1 MKKTNDKLTINQKES
16 EHAFTIYQQIIAD
29 LEKREAM
36 GIQKYGTSVDDAS
49 LTQEQWMQHAYEEAL
64 DFAVYLKKMM
74 SNAQHREI

>member
-1 MKKTNDKLTINQKES
+1 M
-16 EHAFTIYQQIIAD
+16 TIYEQIIAD

-36 GIQKYGTSVDDAS
+36 GIQKYGTSVDDAP

-74 SNAQHREI
+74 QQNQKKNVESTELKNQMNIFDVI

>member
-1 MKKTNDKLTINQKES
+1 MMR
-16 EHAFTIYQQIIAD
+16 IYEQIIAD

-36 GIQKYGTSVDDAS
+36 GIQKYGTSVDDAP

-74 SNAQHREI
+74 SNAEHREI